1 MKKIAKKILLS
12 SLLASSMAMAAETA
26 LVTHVEMGF
35 VDTKGNTETQT
46 FVLDAKAKKSIDKHQ
61 FALSV
66 DGQYATD
73 HKVQTKNKYVS
84 ELTYDY
90 AVTDRFSVGYLLGYK
105 DDKFSGYEYQL
116 YTGPGA
122 KYKVLKTESQDLSL
136 EGNILYSQD
145 QVDDETVDT
154 NNYSAYRAGA
164 IYILQML
171 ENLKFYQELSYRGSF
186 EDNENYFAYSKTSLT
201 SKFSD
206 MFSAGLSYKVDY
218 ANVAPAGKET
228 TDKTL
233 TANLIVDF

>member
-1 MKKIAKKILLS
+1 MIKKILLS
-12 SLLASSMAMAAETA
+12 SLLASSMAMAADGA
-26 LVTHVEMGF
+26 LVTHVELGY
-35 VDTKGNTETQT
+35 VETSGNTETQT
-46 FVLDAKAKKSIDKHQ
+46 FLLDAKAKKSIDKHQ

-66 DGQYATD
+66 DGQYATENKD
-73 HKVQTKNKYVS
+73 ETKNKYVS

-90 AVTDRFSVGYLLGYK
+90 AITERFSFGYLLGYK

-122 KYKVLKTESQDLSL
+122 KYTPVKTQTQDLSL

-145 QVDDETVDT
+145 QVDDETADV
-154 NNYSAYRAGA
+154 NSYSAFRVGA
-164 IYILQML
+164 VYMLQIL
-171 ENLKFYQELSYRGSF
+171 ENSKLNQELIYRGSF
-186 EDNENYFAYSKTSLT
+186 EESENYFAYSKTSLT
-201 SKFSD
+201 SKLSD

-218 ANVAPAGKET
+218 ANIAPVGKEN